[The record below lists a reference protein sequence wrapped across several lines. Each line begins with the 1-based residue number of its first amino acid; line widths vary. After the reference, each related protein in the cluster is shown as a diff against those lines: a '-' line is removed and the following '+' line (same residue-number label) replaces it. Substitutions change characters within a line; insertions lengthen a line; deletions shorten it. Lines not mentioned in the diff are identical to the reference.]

1 MAASL
6 CPDQPILPNVIS
18 NTKIVG
24 AVEIGTTK
32 VTVLVG
38 EIARGRELS
47 IIGVGEASSRGVIKG
62 AVMDFKAASEATH
75 SALLAAEQSAGT
87 RVDEVYLAQTGG
99 HLEGF
104 ENEASVNVTAA
115 DNTVS
120 AMDTDTVCRLAMAK
134 ELPEGRIVVHH
145 IRRPYRLDGR
155 LVPDPEHLVGR
166 RLDVSYWTIHGLES
180 KVADNTHV
188 INGFS
193 VRVTKLILSSLA
205 SGALVTTAEERHNGV
220 LAIDMGGGTTDFALY
235 RDGCAHRT
243 GVVAVGGGHLTNDL
257 ALGLRVQQGQAE
269 ALKLRHGRGLVS
281 ARDKKDKV
289 MLIGDFS
296 IGDREFPRL
305 TIEQITA
312 ARVWEIFEVVRKKL
326 GASFAPEKIP
336 AGVVLTGGT
345 AKLPAITEAAA
356 KVFGASARLGEAP
369 SWIGD
374 NLRDPGYSTALGL
387 LHFSLNAQADRAAAP
402 RRSLLSKLFATT

>member
-1 MAASL
+1 M
-6 CPDQPILPNVIS
+6 IS

-104 ENEASVNVTAA
+104 ENEASVNVAAA

-220 LAIDMGGGTTDFALY
+220 LAIDLGGGTTDFTLY
-235 RDGCAHRT
+235 RDGCAHKT

-257 ALGLRVQQGQAE
+257 ALGLRVQLGQAE
-269 ALKLRHGRGLVS
+269 TLKLRYGRGVVH
-281 ARDKKDKV
+281 ARDKKEKV

-312 ARVWEIFEVVRKKL
+312 ARVWEIFEVVRQKL

-345 AKLPAITEAAA
+345 AKLPGITEAAA
-356 KVFGASARLGEAP
+356 KVFGTSARLGEAP

-387 LHFSLNAQADRAAAP
+387 LHFSLNAQVDRANAP
-402 RRSLLSKLFATT
+402 RRSLLSKLFAHA

>member
-1 MAASL
+1 
-6 CPDQPILPNVIS
+6 VIS
-18 NTKIVG
+18 NTRIVA

-47 IIGVGEASSRGVIKG
+47 IIGVGEAPSRGVIKG
-62 AVMDFKAASEATH
+62 AVVDFKAASEATH

-220 LAIDMGGGTTDFALY
+220 LAIDLGGGTTDFTLY
-235 RDGCAHRT
+235 RDGCAHKT

-257 ALGLRVQQGQAE
+257 ALGLRVQLGQAE
-269 ALKLRHGRGLVS
+269 TLKLRYGRGVVH

-345 AKLPAITEAAA
+345 AKLPAIAEAAA

-387 LHFSLNAQADRAAAP
+387 LHFTLNAQADRGAAP
-402 RRSLLSKLFATT
+402 RRRSLLSKLFATA

>member
-1 MAASL
+1 
-6 CPDQPILPNVIS
+6 LPNVIS

-104 ENEASVNVTAA
+104 ENEASVNVAAA

-145 IRRPYRLDGR
+145 IRRPFRLDGR

-220 LAIDMGGGTTDFALY
+220 LAIDIGGGTTDFALY
-235 RDGCAHRT
+235 REGCAHKT
-243 GVVAVGGGHLTNDL
+243 GVVAIGGGHLTNDL

-269 ALKLRHGRGLVS
+269 ALKIRYGRGVVQ
-281 ARDKKDKV
+281 ARDKKEKV

-305 TIEQITA
+305 TIEQITE

-345 AKLPAITEAAA
+345 AKLPAIAEAAA
-356 KVFGASARLGEAP
+356 KVFGTSARLGEAP
-369 SWIGD
+369 SWIGE
-374 NLRDPGYSTALGL
+374 NLRDPAYSTALGL
-387 LHFSLNAQADRAAAP
+387 LHFTLNAQADRATAP
-402 RRSLLSKLFATT
+402 RRSLLSKLFAHA

>member
-1 MAASL
+1 
-6 CPDQPILPNVIS
+6 VIS

-32 VTVLVG
+32 ITVLVG

-47 IIGVGEASSRGVIKG
+47 IIGVGEAPSRGVIKG

-75 SALLAAEQSAGT
+75 NALLAAEQSAGT

-104 ENEASVNVTAA
+104 ENEASVNVAAA

-134 ELPEGRIVVHH
+134 ELPTGRIVVHH

-220 LAIDMGGGTTDFALY
+220 LAIDLGGGTTDFVLY
-235 RDGCAHRT
+235 RDGCAHKT

-269 ALKLRHGRGLVS
+269 ALKLRYGRGVVH
-281 ARDKKDKV
+281 ARDKKDRV

-312 ARVWEIFEVVRKKL
+312 ARVWEIFEVVRQKL

-336 AGVVLTGGT
+336 AGVVLTGGS
-345 AKLPAITEAAA
+345 AKLPGITEAAA
-356 KVFGASARLGEAP
+356 KVFGTSARLGEVPA
-369 SWIGD
+369 WIGD
-374 NLRDPGYSTALGL
+374 NLRDPGYATALGL
-387 LHFSLNAQADRAAAP
+387 LHFTLNAQSDRATAP
-402 RRSLLSKLFATT
+402 RRSLLSKLFATA

>member
-1 MAASL
+1 M
-6 CPDQPILPNVIS
+6 IS

-62 AVMDFKAASEATH
+62 AVVDFKAASEATH
-75 SALLAAEQSAGT
+75 NALLAAEQSAGT
-87 RVDEVYLAQTGG
+87 RVDEGYLAQTGG

-104 ENEASVNVTAA
+104 ENEASVNVAAA

-145 IRRPYRLDGR
+145 IRRPFRLDGR

-220 LAIDMGGGTTDFALY
+220 LAIDLGGGTTDFALY
-235 RDGCAHRT
+235 RDGCAHKT

-269 ALKLRHGRGLVS
+269 TLKLRYGRGIVQ
-281 ARDKKDKV
+281 ARDKKEKV

-336 AGVVLTGGT
+336 AGVVLTGGS
-345 AKLPAITEAAA
+345 AKLPALAEAAA
-356 KVFGASARLGEAP
+356 KVFGTSARLGEAP
-369 SWIGD
+369 SWIGE

-387 LHFSLNAQADRAAAP
+387 LHFSLNAQTDRATAP
-402 RRSLLSKLFATT
+402 RRSLLSKLFATA

>member
-1 MAASL
+1 
-6 CPDQPILPNVIS
+6 VIS

-104 ENEASVNVTAA
+104 ENEASVNVAAA

-134 ELPEGRIVVHH
+134 ELPAGRIVVHH

-205 SGALVTTAEERHNGV
+205 SGALITTAEERHNGV
-220 LAIDMGGGTTDFALY
+220 LAIDLGGGTTDFALY
-235 RDGCAHRT
+235 RDGCAHKT

-269 ALKLRHGRGLVS
+269 TLKLRYGRGVVH

-312 ARVWEIFEVVRKKL
+312 ARVWEIFEVVRQKL

-345 AKLPAITEAAA
+345 AKLPGITEAAA
-356 KVFGASARLGEAP
+356 KVFGTSARLGEVPA
-369 SWIGD
+369 WIGE
-374 NLRDPGYSTALGL
+374 NLRDPGYATALGL
-387 LHFSLNAQADRAAAP
+387 LHFSLNAQTDRATAP
-402 RRSLLSKLFATT
+402 RRSLLSKLFAHA

>member
-1 MAASL
+1 
-6 CPDQPILPNVIS
+6 VIS

-104 ENEASVNVTAA
+104 ENEASVNVAAA

-145 IRRPYRLDGR
+145 IRRPFRLDGR

-205 SGALVTTAEERHNGV
+205 SGALITTAEERHNGV
-220 LAIDMGGGTTDFALY
+220 LAIDIGGGTTDFALY
-235 RDGCAHRT
+235 RDGCAHKT

-269 ALKLRHGRGLVS
+269 ILKLRYGRGVVH

-312 ARVWEIFEVVRKKL
+312 ARVWEIFEVVRQKL

-345 AKLPAITEAAA
+345 AKLPGITEAAA
-356 KVFGASARLGEAP
+356 KVFGTSARLGEVPA
-369 SWIGD
+369 WIGE
-374 NLRDPGYSTALGL
+374 NLRDPGYATALGL
-387 LHFSLNAQADRAAAP
+387 LHFSLNAQADRATAP

>member
-1 MAASL
+1 
-6 CPDQPILPNVIS
+6 VIS
-18 NTKIVG
+18 NTRIVG

-32 VTVLVG
+32 ITVLVG

-47 IIGVGEASSRGVIKG
+47 IIGVGEAPSRGVIKG

-75 SALLAAEQSAGT
+75 NALLAAEQSAGT

-104 ENEASVNVTAA
+104 ENEASVNVAAA

-145 IRRPYRLDGR
+145 IRRPFRLDGR

-205 SGALVTTAEERHNGV
+205 SGALITTAEERHNGV
-220 LAIDMGGGTTDFALY
+220 LAIDIGGGTTDFVLY
-235 RDGCAHRT
+235 RDGCAHKT

-269 ALKLRHGRGLVS
+269 TLKLRYGRGLVH

-289 MLIGDFS
+289 MLIGDYS

-345 AKLPAITEAAA
+345 AKLPAIAEAAA

-369 SWIGD
+369 SWIGE
-374 NLRDPGYSTALGL
+374 NLRDPGCSTALGL
-387 LHFSLNAQADRAAAP
+387 LHFTLNAQPERGGAP
-402 RRSLLSKLFATT
+402 RRRSLLSKLFATA

>member
-1 MAASL
+1 L
-6 CPDQPILPNVIS
+6 LNVIS

-75 SALLAAEQSAGT
+75 NALLAAEQSAGT

-104 ENEASVNVTAA
+104 ENEASVNVAAA

-205 SGALVTTAEERHNGV
+205 SGALITTAEERHNGV
-220 LAIDMGGGTTDFALY
+220 LAIDIGGGTTDFALY
-235 RDGCAHRT
+235 RDGCAHKT

-269 ALKLRHGRGLVS
+269 TLKLRYGRGVVH

-312 ARVWEIFEVVRKKL
+312 ARVWEIFEVVRQKL

-336 AGVVLTGGT
+336 AGVVLTGGS

-369 SWIGD
+369 SWIGE

-387 LHFSLNAQADRAAAP
+387 LHFSLNAQADRATAP
-402 RRSLLSKLFATT
+402 RRSLLSKLFATA

>member
-1 MAASL
+1 M
-6 CPDQPILPNVIS
+6 IS

-47 IIGVGEASSRGVIKG
+47 IIGVGEAPSRGVIKG

-75 SALLAAEQSAGT
+75 NALLAAEQSAGT

-104 ENEASVNVTAA
+104 ENEASVNVAAA

-134 ELPEGRIVVHH
+134 ELPAGRIVVHH

-220 LAIDMGGGTTDFALY
+220 LAIDLGGGTTDFALY
-235 RDGCAHRT
+235 RDGCAHKT

-269 ALKLRHGRGLVS
+269 AIKLRYGRGVVH
-281 ARDKKDKV
+281 ARDKKDRV

-312 ARVWEIFEVVRKKL
+312 ARVWEIFEVVRQKL

-336 AGVVLTGGT
+336 AGVVLTGGS
-345 AKLPAITEAAA
+345 AKLPGITEAAA
-356 KVFGASARLGEAP
+356 KVFGTSARLGEVPA
-369 SWIGD
+369 WIGE
-374 NLRDPGYSTALGL
+374 NLRDPGYATALGL
-387 LHFSLNAQADRAAAP
+387 LHFTLNAQSDRATAP
-402 RRSLLSKLFATT
+402 RRSLLSKLFATA

>member
-1 MAASL
+1 M
-6 CPDQPILPNVIS
+6 IS

-104 ENEASVNVTAA
+104 ENEASVNVAAA

-145 IRRPYRLDGR
+145 IRRPFRLDGR

-220 LAIDMGGGTTDFALY
+220 LAIDIGGGTTDFALY
-235 RDGCAHRT
+235 REGCAHKT
-243 GVVAVGGGHLTNDL
+243 GVVAIGGGHLTNDL

-269 ALKLRHGRGLVS
+269 ALKIRYGRGVVQ
-281 ARDKKDKV
+281 ARDKKEKV

-305 TIEQITA
+305 TIEQITE

-345 AKLPAITEAAA
+345 AKLPAIAEAAA
-356 KVFGASARLGEAP
+356 KVFGTSARLGEAP
-369 SWIGD
+369 SWIGE
-374 NLRDPGYSTALGL
+374 NLRDPAYSTALGL
-387 LHFSLNAQADRAAAP
+387 LHFTLNAQADRATAP
-402 RRSLLSKLFATT
+402 RRSLLSKLFAHA

>member
-1 MAASL
+1 
-6 CPDQPILPNVIS
+6 VIS

-47 IIGVGEASSRGVIKG
+47 IIGVGEAPSRGVIKG

-75 SALLAAEQSAGT
+75 NALLAAEQSAGT

-104 ENEASVNVTAA
+104 ENEASVNVAAA

-134 ELPEGRIVVHH
+134 ELPAGRIVVHH

-220 LAIDMGGGTTDFALY
+220 LAIDLGGGTTDFALY
-235 RDGCAHRT
+235 RDGCAHKT

-269 ALKLRHGRGLVS
+269 AIKLRYGRGVVH
-281 ARDKKDKV
+281 ARDKKDRV

-312 ARVWEIFEVVRKKL
+312 ARVWEIFEVVRQKL

-336 AGVVLTGGT
+336 AGVVLTGGS
-345 AKLPAITEAAA
+345 AKLPGITEAAA
-356 KVFGASARLGEAP
+356 KVFGTSARLGEVPA
-369 SWIGD
+369 WIGE
-374 NLRDPGYSTALGL
+374 NLRDPGYATALGL
-387 LHFSLNAQADRAAAP
+387 LHFTLNAQSDRATAP
-402 RRSLLSKLFATT
+402 RRSLLSKLFATA

>member
-1 MAASL
+1 M
-6 CPDQPILPNVIS
+6 IS

-104 ENEASVNVTAA
+104 ENEASVNVAAA

-134 ELPEGRIVVHH
+134 ELPAGRIVVHH

-205 SGALVTTAEERHNGV
+205 SGALITTAEERHNGV
-220 LAIDMGGGTTDFALY
+220 LAIDLGGGTTDFALY
-235 RDGCAHRT
+235 RDGCAHKT

-269 ALKLRHGRGLVS
+269 TLKLRYGRGVVH

-312 ARVWEIFEVVRKKL
+312 ARVWEIFEVVRQKL

-345 AKLPAITEAAA
+345 AKLPGITEAAA
-356 KVFGASARLGEAP
+356 KVFGTSARLGEVPA
-369 SWIGD
+369 WIGE
-374 NLRDPGYSTALGL
+374 NLRDPGYATALGL
-387 LHFSLNAQADRAAAP
+387 LHFSLNAQTDRATAP
-402 RRSLLSKLFATT
+402 RRSLLSKLFAHA

>member
-1 MAASL
+1 
-6 CPDQPILPNVIS
+6 VIS

-47 IIGVGEASSRGVIKG
+47 IIGVGEAPSRGVIKG
-62 AVMDFKAASEATH
+62 AVVDFKAASEATH
-75 SALLAAEQSAGT
+75 NALLAAEQSAGT
-87 RVDEVYLAQTGG
+87 RVDEIYLAQTGG

-134 ELPEGRIVVHH
+134 ELPAGRIVVHH
-145 IRRPYRLDGR
+145 IRRPFRLDGR

-220 LAIDMGGGTTDFALY
+220 LAIDIGGGTTDFALY
-235 RDGCAHRT
+235 RDGCAHKT

-257 ALGLRVQQGQAE
+257 ALGLRVQQGHAE
-269 ALKLRHGRGLVS
+269 TLKLRYGRGVVHV
-281 ARDKKDKV
+281 RDKKDKV

-312 ARVWEIFEVVRKKL
+312 TRVWEIFEVVRKKL
-326 GASFAPEKIP
+326 GASFASEKIP

-369 SWIGD
+369 SWIGE

-387 LHFSLNAQADRAAAP
+387 LHFTLNAQADRATAP
-402 RRSLLSKLFATT
+402 RRRGLLSKLFATT

>member
-1 MAASL
+1 
-6 CPDQPILPNVIS
+6 VIS

-104 ENEASVNVTAA
+104 ENEASVNVAAA

-145 IRRPYRLDGR
+145 IRRPFRLDGR

-220 LAIDMGGGTTDFALY
+220 LAIDLGGGTTDFALY
-235 RDGCAHRT
+235 RDGCAHKT

-269 ALKLRHGRGLVS
+269 TLKLRFGRGVVH

-336 AGVVLTGGT
+336 AGVVLTGGS

-356 KVFGASARLGEAP
+356 KVFGANARLGEVPA
-369 SWIGD
+369 WIGE
-374 NLRDPGYSTALGL
+374 NLRDPGYATALGL
-387 LHFSLNAQADRAAAP
+387 LHFTLNAQADRATAP
-402 RRSLLSKLFATT
+402 RRSLLSKLFATA

>member
-1 MAASL
+1 MASSL
-6 CPDQPILPNVIS
+6 CPDQPILLNVIS

-32 VTVLVG
+32 ITVLVG

-47 IIGVGEASSRGVIKG
+47 IIGIGEASSRGVIKG

-75 SALLAAEQSAGT
+75 NALLAAEQSAGT

-120 AMDTDTVCRLAMAK
+120 AMDTETVCRLAMAK
-134 ELPEGRIVVHH
+134 ELPAGRIVVHH

-220 LAIDMGGGTTDFALY
+220 LAIDIGGGTTDFALY
-235 RDGCAHRT
+235 RDGCAHKT

-269 ALKLRHGRGLVS
+269 ALKLRYGRGVVH

-326 GASFAPEKIP
+326 GASFASEKIP
-336 AGVVLTGGT
+336 AGIVLTGGT

-369 SWIGD
+369 SWIGE

-387 LHFSLNAQADRAAAP
+387 LHFTLNAPVDRATAP
-402 RRSLLSKLFATT
+402 RRGLLSKLFANA

>member
-1 MAASL
+1 L
-6 CPDQPILPNVIS
+6 LNVIS

-104 ENEASVNVTAA
+104 ENEASVNVAAA

-220 LAIDMGGGTTDFALY
+220 LAIDVGGGTTDFVLY
-235 RDGCAHRT
+235 RDGCAHKT

-269 ALKLRHGRGLVS
+269 TLKLRYGRGVVH

-345 AKLPAITEAAA
+345 AKLPGITEAAA
-356 KVFGASARLGEAP
+356 KVFGTSARLGEAP
-369 SWIGD
+369 AWIGD
-374 NLRDPGYSTALGL
+374 NLRDPGYATALGL
-387 LHFSLNAQADRAAAP
+387 LHFSLNAQADRATAP
-402 RRSLLSKLFATT
+402 RRSLLSKLFATA

>member
-1 MAASL
+1 
-6 CPDQPILPNVIS
+6 VIS

-47 IIGVGEASSRGVIKG
+47 IIGVGEAPSRGVIKG
-62 AVMDFKAASEATH
+62 AVVDFKAASEATH
-75 SALLAAEQSAGT
+75 NALLAAEQSAGT
-87 RVDEVYLAQTGG
+87 RVDEIYLAQTGG

-134 ELPEGRIVVHH
+134 ELPAGRIVVHH
-145 IRRPYRLDGR
+145 IRRPFRLDGR

-220 LAIDMGGGTTDFALY
+220 LAIDIGGGTTDFALY
-235 RDGCAHRT
+235 RDGCAHKT

-257 ALGLRVQQGQAE
+257 ALGLRVQQGHAE
-269 ALKLRHGRGLVS
+269 TLKLRYGRGVVHV
-281 ARDKKDKV
+281 RDKKDKV

-312 ARVWEIFEVVRKKL
+312 TRVWEIFEVVRKKL
-326 GASFAPEKIP
+326 GASFASEKIP

-369 SWIGD
+369 SWIGE

-387 LHFSLNAQADRAAAP
+387 LHFTLNAQADRATAP
-402 RRSLLSKLFATT
+402 RRRGLLSKLFATA

>member
-1 MAASL
+1 M
-6 CPDQPILPNVIS
+6 IS

-104 ENEASVNVTAA
+104 ENEASVNVAAA

-134 ELPEGRIVVHH
+134 ELPAGRIVVHH

-205 SGALVTTAEERHNGV
+205 SGALITTAEERHNGV
-220 LAIDMGGGTTDFALY
+220 LAIDIGGGTTDFALY
-235 RDGCAHRT
+235 RDGCAHKT

-269 ALKLRHGRGLVS
+269 TLKLRYGRGVVH

-312 ARVWEIFEVVRKKL
+312 ARVWEIFEVVRQKL

-345 AKLPAITEAAA
+345 AKLPGITEAAA
-356 KVFGASARLGEAP
+356 KVFGTSARLGEVPA
-369 SWIGD
+369 WIGE
-374 NLRDPGYSTALGL
+374 NLRDPGYATALGL
-387 LHFSLNAQADRAAAP
+387 LHFSLNAQTDRATAP
-402 RRSLLSKLFATT
+402 RRSLLSKLFATA

>member
-1 MAASL
+1 L
-6 CPDQPILPNVIS
+6 LNVIS

-104 ENEASVNVTAA
+104 ENEASVNVAAA

-145 IRRPYRLDGR
+145 IRRPFRLDGR

-220 LAIDMGGGTTDFALY
+220 LAIDIGGGTTDFVLY
-235 RDGCAHRT
+235 RDGCAHKT

-269 ALKLRHGRGLVS
+269 AVKLRYGRGVVH
-281 ARDKKDKV
+281 ARDKKEKV

-345 AKLPAITEAAA
+345 AKLPAIAEAAA
-356 KVFGASARLGEAP
+356 KVFGTSARLGEAP

-387 LHFSLNAQADRAAAP
+387 LHFSLNAQADRANAP
-402 RRSLLSKLFATT
+402 RRSLLSKLFATA

>member
-1 MAASL
+1 
-6 CPDQPILPNVIS
+6 VIS

-24 AVEIGTTK
+24 AVEIGTAK

-38 EIARGRELS
+38 EISRGRELS
-47 IIGVGEASSRGVIKG
+47 IIGVGEAPSRGVIKG

-87 RVDEVYLAQTGG
+87 RVDEIYLAQTGG

-145 IRRPYRLDGR
+145 IRRPFRLDGR

-205 SGALVTTAEERHNGV
+205 SGALITTAEERHNGV
-220 LAIDMGGGTTDFALY
+220 LAIDIGGGTTDFALY
-235 RDGCAHRT
+235 RDGCAYKT

-269 ALKLRHGRGLVS
+269 ALKLRYGRGVVH
-281 ARDKKDKV
+281 ARDKKDRV

-305 TIEQITA
+305 TIEQITS

-326 GASFAPEKIP
+326 GASFTPEKIP

-369 SWIGD
+369 SWIGE
-374 NLRDPGYSTALGL
+374 NLRDPGCSTALGL
-387 LHFSLNAQADRAAAP
+387 LHFTLNAQADRATAP
-402 RRSLLSKLFATT
+402 RRRSLLSKLFAAS